1 MLGLRRSAEF
11 SANSLKTHKYNLWF
25 KFARHQTGY
34 VLQGNFRKLLIN
46 LQIPQRSV
54 NLLHRNRGN
63 QDVFLLKPKICCK
76 LFVIDS
82 GVPDR
87 EIRPRMGPLSTLRNR
102 PMEGAKTQ
110 NWGSGRICFSH
121 YMSCVCVVCLR

>member
-11 SANSLKTHKYNLWF
+11 SANSLKAHKFNLWL
-25 KFARHQTGY
+25 KFARHQTRY
-34 VLQGNFRKLLIN
+34 VFQGNFRKLLIN

-63 QDVFLLKPKICCK
+63 QDVFLLKPKTWCK

-102 PMEGAKTQ
+102 PMEGARTQ
-110 NWGSGRICFSH
+110 NLGIGEDLF
-121 YMSCVCVVCLR
+121 

>member
-11 SANSLKTHKYNLWF
+11 SANSLKTRKYNLWF
-25 KFARHQTGY
+25 KYARHQTRY
-34 VLQGNFRKLLIN
+34 VFQGNFPILLIN

-63 QDVFLLKPKICCK
+63 QDVFLLMPKTCCR

-102 PMEGAKTQ
+102 PMEGARTQ
-110 NWGSGRICFSH
+110 NLGIGEDLF
-121 YMSCVCVVCLR
+121 

>member
-25 KFARHQTGY
+25 KYARHQTRY
-34 VLQGNFRKLLIN
+34 VCQGNFRKLLIN

-63 QDVFLLKPKICCK
+63 QDVFLLKPKTCCK

-102 PMEGAKTQ
+102 PMEGARTQ
-110 NWGSGRICFSH
+110 NLGIGEDLF
-121 YMSCVCVVCLR
+121 

>member
-11 SANSLKTHKYNLWF
+11 SANSLKTRKYILWF
-25 KFARHQTGY
+25 KY
-34 VLQGNFRKLLIN
+34 VHRQNRYVFLGNFQILLIN
-46 LQIPQRSV
+46 LQILQRSV

-63 QDVFLLKPKICCK
+63 QDVFLLKPKTCCK

-87 EIRPRMGPLSTLRNR
+87 KIRPRMGQLSTLRNR
-102 PMEGAKTQ
+102 PMEGARTQ
-110 NWGSGRICFSH
+110 NLGIGEDLF
-121 YMSCVCVVCLR
+121 